1 MRVTITLLSYDH
13 GILRQVL
20 DVVQDMA
27 AGATFDQHR
36 DIMPEVADFFLRFMD
51 GYHHGKEERFVF
63 PVAADAPDRIKAMV
77 PDLIADHRKARS
89 FANAIA
95 ADVAS
100 WNLKPLAQNCLDLV
114 AHMREHII
122 EEEDFVFP
130 ALENVMDS
138 DKDLTLFEQAQTFV
152 RNDFG
157 EDYPSRMEAFANRLQ
172 EQVWG
177 KGVIKY
183 PISR

>member
-20 DVVQDMA
+20 DVVYDMA
-27 AGATFDQHR
+27 AGGIFDQHK
-36 DIMPEVADFFLRFMD
+36 DIMPEVADFFLKFMD
-51 GYHHGKEERFVF
+51 RYHHGKEERFVF
-63 PVAADAPDRIKAMV
+63 PVASDGPDRIKAMI

-89 FANAIA
+89 FADAIA
-95 ADVAS
+95 ANVSS
-100 WNLKPLAQNCLDLV
+100 WNPGPLAQNCLDLV
-114 AHMREHII
+114 VHMREHIK

-130 ALENVMDS
+130 AIENLMDS
-138 DKDLTLFEQAQTFV
+138 DRDLALFDQAQTFV
-152 RNDFG
+152 RQDFG
-157 EDYPSRMEAFANRLQ
+157 EDYPQKMEEFANRLQ
-172 EQVWG
+172 AQVWG